1 MPRKRMFLAAI
12 ACGLVALVSSR
23 AAETPPDLERE
34 TGNLAA
40 FARVYG
46 YVRFFHPSD
55 QAATVDWDK
64 FAIVGVAAVRDAKDQ
79 GELRAALLRTFQ
91 PVAPRLRLS
100 EGATPDSGASV
111 APPAGE
117 RLTYWQH
124 AGLNLTDKQNGVYWQ
139 QRVITGETKGGRG
152 PLFQPAAVPPPL
164 TKTLASGLM
173 LAMPLALPVDAEGKT
188 VDPVTPEFST
198 LETTLGALDLKTA
211 TPADWRVRVAGIVEV
226 WSIFQ
231 HFHPYLD
238 QVGVKWDEAL
248 VPALRRALRD
258 ESGADYTATLME
270 MISQTRDGHGYVY
283 GPPDVKDGNPVP
295 KGGIPI
301 RVAHVEGKV
310 VVTGVAENAPFRK
323 GDIIEQLDGVSAAEV
338 LRDREHYTS
347 GSPHLRRFRALN
359 QYGEGTV
366 GSVAHV
372 QVMRDGQAET
382 IDFPRTTEH
391 RGYFF
396 NWIGEFAFPAF
407 AEVRPGI
414 FYVNLYA
421 LDAAGL
427 EAKLPQLA
435 EARGVIFDWRSGG
448 RGSMIAKDARMIQ
461 PHADI
466 VPHLI
471 DQAVQAS
478 PMLIPQILLP
488 DRAGWTYRTN
498 TWPVQPKAPR
508 FKGRVVF
515 INEPSVVSY
524 GETCMAI
531 IADYHLATLV
541 GAPTA
546 GCNGN
551 ANFIPLP
558 GGFRVMWTGMDV
570 RKHDGSR
577 FYDIGFVPDYPVTRT
592 LRSVKE
598 GRDEYLEKAI
608 EIIEQ
613 SPKPAEPAQ
622 PKQG

>member
-1 MPRKRMFLAAI
+1 MFLAAI
-12 ACGLVALVSSR
+12 ACGLAAITSSR

-34 TGNLAA
+34 VGNLAA

-46 YVRFFHPSD
+46 YVRFFYPGDH
-55 QAATVDWDK
+55 AATVDWDK
-64 FAIVGVAAVRDAKDQ
+64 FAVLNTEAVRAAKNPAA
-79 GELRAALLRTFQ
+79 LRAALLQAFQ
-91 PVAPRLRLS
+91 PVAPCLRLA
-100 EGATPDSGASV
+100 EKLPASSS
-111 APPAGE
+111 PPADRSSDS

-124 AGLNLTDKQNGVYWQ
+124 AGLNLTDKPTVYWQ
-139 QRVITGETKGGRG
+139 QRVITGETKGERG
-152 PLFQPAAVPPPL
+152 PLFQPAVVPPPL
-164 TKTLASGLM
+164 TKAIAPGLV
-173 LAMPLALPVDAEGKT
+173 LEMPLALPVDLEGKT
-188 VDPVTPEFST
+188 TDPTALEF
-198 LETTLGALDLKTA
+198 TTLQTRLAALDLKSV
-211 TPADWRVRVAGIVEV
+211 TPADWRVRVAGVVEV

-238 QVGVKWDEAL
+238 QAGVKWDETVA
-248 VPALRRALRD
+248 PALRRTLRD
-258 ESGADYTATLME
+258 ESGADYRATLME
-270 MISQTRDGHGYVY
+270 LIAQTGDGHGYVY
-283 GPPDVKDGNPVP
+283 GPPVER
-295 KGGIPI
+295 GGIPI
-301 RVAHVEGKV
+301 RVACLEGKV

-323 GDIIEQLDGVSAAEV
+323 GDIVEQLDGAPAVEA
-338 LRDREHYTS
+338 LREREHYTS
-347 GSPHLRRFRALN
+347 GSPHLRQFRALN
-359 QYGEGTV
+359 QFGEGPL
-366 GSVAHV
+366 GSVARV

-414 FYVNLYA
+414 FYINLYA

-448 RGSMIAKDARMIQ
+448 RGSMIAKDAKMIQ

-466 VPHLI
+466 IPHLI
-471 DQAVQAS
+471 DQSVQAS
-478 PMLIPQILLP
+478 PMLVPEFSLP
-488 DRAGWTYRTN
+488 DRAGWSYRTS
-498 TWPVQPKAPR
+498 TWAVQPKAPR

-531 IADYHLATLV
+531 LADCHLATLV

-577 FYDIGFVPDYPVTRT
+577 FYGTGFVPDYPVTRT
-592 LRSVKE
+592 LRAVQE

-608 EIIEQ
+608 EVIEQ
-613 SPKPAEPAQ
+613 SPKPADPTQ